1 MRTWILILTIIG
13 FGSSVFA
20 GGYKTHRMR
29 DGVVLTF
36 ERHQAM
42 RRVGT
47 EPNKSWD
54 ADRVYRVPVVL
65 FFFADCDFTCEDPKQ
80 FYDQM
85 FNEPGYNLGKGPGCI
100 ADYFRDQSNGL
111 FNVHFDIL
119 GPVKLSSKQKIDNA
133 DDDYNHGGT
142 QFREALQ
149 ALDSQVNFAGYDW
162 YGDGTVP
169 TVIFIYAGYGGN
181 ETAKVAAGCIW
192 PNTGSFGYRLDGVKI
207 MYSSASAELWSNN
220 VSCGIGTVCHEYC
233 HTFALPDL
241 YPTDGESEYSVLDE
255 WDLMDGGCFAGD
267 GWCPPNLSIHER
279 ELMNWQTPVDLT
291 TSTDVTAMLP
301 FNEGGIAYRI
311 LNDTYPSEYYLLEN
325 RQQIGW
331 DLMLPGHGL
340 LISHVDYSKSAWSN
354 DRVNIDPNHHRF
366 EYFHA
371 DNHDYVY
378 YENIYGRKYVYDD
391 DGRNYRLRYTAYPY
405 TDDEGVVH
413 DALTDTTTPAASL
426 FHARSDGSYFMGK
439 SITQIQETDGLISF
453 HFSDK
458 PDAIVPV
465 SSDATPVAIYDL
477 QGNVLS
483 SLNSLNSQSPRIYIV
498 RYADGTIKKVFR

>member
-1 MRTWILILTIIG
+1 
-13 FGSSVFA
+13 
-20 GGYKTHRMR
+20 
-29 DGVVLTF
+29 
-36 ERHQAM
+36 
-42 RRVGT
+42 
-47 EPNKSWD
+47 
-54 ADRVYRVPVVL
+54 
-65 FFFADCDFTCEDPKQ
+65 
-80 FYDQM
+80 M
-85 FNEPGYNLGKGPGCI
+85 FNEQGYNLGKGPGCI

-111 FNVHFDIL
+111 YNVQFDIL
-119 GPVKLSSKQKIDNA
+119 GPVKLASNQKLASGSNF
-133 DDDYNHGGT
+133 GTT
-142 QFREALQ
+142 QFSEAIK
-149 ALDSQVNFAGYDW
+149 AIDPEVSFKDYDW
-162 YGDGTVP
+162 YGEGSVP

-181 ETAKVAAGCIW
+181 ETAEAAKGCIW
-192 PNTGSFGYRLDGVKI
+192 PNTSYFGFRFDGVRI
-207 MYSSASAELWSNN
+207 SYYSASAELWSNN

-291 TSTDVTAMLP
+291 TSTDVIAMLP

-426 FHARSDGSYFMGK
+426 FHARSDGSLFMGK

-453 HFSDK
+453 HFSDT
-458 PDAIVPV
+458 PDAIVQV
-465 SSDATPVAIYDL
+465 SSDVTPVAIYDL
-477 QGNVLS
+477 QGNLLPLTS
-483 SLNSLNSQSPRIYIV
+483 HLLPRIYIV
-498 RYADGTIKKVFR
+498 RFSDGSTKKVFR